1 MSTSMTGFS
10 CRSALQSAIA
20 VWRQCARFASAKPNE
35 LRPLLQGLF
44 VALLAPAAHAGTA
57 IVGGTLYTMED
68 GEPRDGMTVLV
79 GDDGVVEAVGAG
91 LAVPDG
97 YERVD
102 ASGKVITPGLIESY
116 SQLGLVEIS
125 GEATT
130 VDAQVSTSTV
140 GGGNAPVVEP
150 YRLGPAFDVQYAINP
165 DSTLL
170 PVNRVG
176 GITRAVVAPLPGNDP
191 LSGWGAVITLGDGE
205 VLSGPKVAMFGAIGA
220 GSAGYVGGSRSAVIQ
235 RLRLAFERARE
246 FRPGRFQQEQGG
258 YTRRELEALA
268 AFLEAEVPL
277 VLSVHRANEI
287 REAIALARD
296 FELDVVIHGGAEAW
310 KVADALAEAGIPVV
324 LDILANLPVSYD
336 QLGARLDNATRL
348 HQAGVTVLLTAEET
362 HNARLLRQI
371 AGNAVAEGLPWG
383 EALAAITRRPAEVFG
398 LAEGVGTITEGAP
411 ADLVIWTGDPL
422 ELTTWAERV
431 MIDGRWMP
439 MESRQTRLLER
450 YRSLEGNRPFGYR

>member
-1 MSTSMTGFS
+1 MKG
-10 CRSALQSAIA
+10 RSIEFTRRSGLPAAIA
-20 VWRQCARFASAKPNE
+20 AG
-35 LRPLLQGLF
+35 RPLLQVIC
-44 VALLAPAAHAGTA
+44 VALLASAAHAGTA

-68 GEPRDGMTVLV
+68 GEPREGMTVLV
-79 GDDGVVEAVGAG
+79 GDDGVIEAVGAG
-91 LAVPDG
+91 LAVPEG

-102 ASGKVITPGLIESY
+102 ASGKVVTPGLVEPY
-116 SQLGLVEIS
+116 SQLGLIEVS

-130 VDAQVSTSTV
+130 VDAQVSTATV
-140 GGGNAPVVEP
+140 GGSAAPVVAA

-170 PVNRVG
+170 PVNRIG

-191 LSGWGAVITLGDGE
+191 LSGWGAAISLGDGE
-205 VLSGPKVAMFGAIGA
+205 VLSVPKIAMFGAVGA

-235 RLRLAFERARE
+235 RLRLAFERARS
-246 FRPGRFQQEQGG
+246 FRPGRFQDEEGG
-258 YTRRELEALA
+258 YTRLELEALA
-268 AFLEAEVPL
+268 AFLGSDAPL

-296 FELDVVIHGGAEAW
+296 FDLNLVIHGGAEAW
-310 KVADALAEAGIPVV
+310 KVADALAAAEVPVV
-324 LDILANLPVSYD
+324 LDVLANLPVSYD
-336 QLGARLDNATRL
+336 QLGARLDNATLL
-348 HQAGVTVLLTAEET
+348 HEAGVTVLLTAEET

-383 EALAAITRRPAEVFG
+383 VALAAVTRRPAEVFG
-398 LAEGVGTITEGAP
+398 LAEGAGTIVGGAP
-411 ADLVIWTGDPL
+411 ADLVIWNGDPL

-431 MIDGRWMP
+431 MIGGRWQP

-450 YRSLEGNRPFGYR
+450 YRSLEGDRPFGYR